1 MTKNPV
7 VSLVPPMLSGEHID
21 KKISCIRAHRER
33 IFFVGIT
40 QAGNK
45 TIFHNYGH
53 GGAGWTFL
61 PGAVQASIEQ
71 FEHWASGTSI
81 DKKQP
86 VAVIGAGCYGLLTAL
101 SLAQRGWQVRIIAKQ
116 IHDTPSTKAAGFFFP
131 RARKSSTAQERA
143 IFGQTG
149 MRSYEHY
156 LNIAQ
161 GTHPFIS
168 AGIQILPAYYGLEID
183 PEFGPYIKNEL
194 IPAPVRVTVDFNTGK
209 RFAAMEY
216 KVPFMNTSVLMSELE
231 AMRIKMGIPIIQK
244 QVSDFQ
250 ELDEAIVFNCAGLG
264 AKELTHDPRIIPVQ
278 GHLISLKNQPPLP
291 YMINAKVVQKSLKG
305 TERDELIY
313 FAPKDEG
320 ILGITFMR
328 GQSDESANAHEFERL
343 LDRCKDF
350 FGT

>member
-1 MTKNPV
+1 MNHPV
-7 VSLVPPMLSGEHID
+7 VSLLPPLLSSEHID

-33 IFFVGIT
+33 IFFVGAT
-40 QAGNK
+40 QEGNK

-71 FEHWASGTSI
+71 FEHWVSSTNSNQ
-81 DKKQP
+81 KQP

-101 SLAQRGWQVRIIAKQ
+101 SLAHRGWQVRIIAKQ

-131 RARKSSTAQERA
+131 RARKSSTPQERA
-143 IFGQTG
+143 TFEQTG
-149 MRSYEHY
+149 MLSYEHY

-161 GTHPFIS
+161 GTHPFIRS
-168 AGIQILPAYYGLEID
+168 GIQILPAYYGLEID
-183 PEFGPYIKNEL
+183 PEFGPYIKKGLMPE
-194 IPAPVRVTVDFNTGK
+194 PRQVMVDFNNGK

-216 KVPFMNTSVLMSELE
+216 RVPFMNTSVLMSQLE
-231 AMRIKMGIPIIQK
+231 SMRIKMGIPITQK
-244 QVSDFQ
+244 HIRDFQ
-250 ELDEAIVFNCAGLG
+250 ELDEALVFNCAGLG

-278 GHLISLKNQPPLP
+278 GHLISLKNQPALP
-291 YMINAKVVQKSLKG
+291 YMINAKVVQKSVKG

-328 GQSDESANAHEFERL
+328 GQADESANAHEFGRL